1 MYFYDLLREIL
12 TENPEDKLD
21 ILGLEIVYQDEIDQ
35 VAEEIKFDW
44 QVKSV
49 SANVIDFQLKFEDA
63 LLVSNGEFDKHSV
76 KV

>member
-1 MYFYDLLREIL
+1 M
-12 TENPEDKLD
+12 ENPEDKLD
-21 ILGLEIVYQDEIDQ
+21 VLGLEIVYQDEIDQ

-76 KV
+76 KVQVNQS